1 MNHIMNPDAVA
12 TLLLVNHA
20 IYDLITERILDAD
33 ILEELDELQPR
44 LQAVLDGLKEE
55 SPLHCHPT
63 KSAV

>member
-20 IYDLITERILDAD
+20 IHDLITERILDAD
-33 ILEELDELQPR
+33 ILEGLDELQPR